1 MPKYL
6 IFSVFVLQIKIFDC
20 QTKIFAI
27 TVTSY
32 QHYDVKIV
40 ESIVTA
46 MLVTSMFG
54 DINVDCVNGDKI
66 DMLVTNF
73 HQYAKMSLTIWFCH
87 QKHVSWCLSPKYFN
101 FDTVRE
107 Q

>member
-20 QTKIFAI
+20 QTKIFAM

-32 QHYDVKIV
+32 QHYDVKIA
-40 ESIVTA
+40 EIWLLWVTGYNLQRCWSDPY
-46 MLVTSMFG
+46 LVTSML
-54 DINVDCVNGDKI
+54 ICDKI

-73 HQYAKMSLTIWFCH
+73 HQYAKM
-87 QKHVSWCLSPKYFN
+87 
-101 FDTVRE
+101 
-107 Q
+107 

>member
-32 QHYDVKIV
+32 QHYDVKMF
-40 ESIVTA
+40 ESIATVSYSS
-46 MLVTSMFG
+46 VG
-54 DINVDCVNGDKI
+54 HI
-66 DMLVTNF
+66 DV
-73 HQYAKMSLTIWFCH
+73 W
-87 QKHVSWCLSPKYFN
+87 
-101 FDTVRE
+101 
-107 Q
+107 

>member
-40 ESIVTA
+40 QSIATVSYSNVGVTV
-46 MLVTSMFG
+46 MLVTTL
-54 DINVDCVNGDKI
+54 C
-66 DMLVTNF
+66 
-73 HQYAKMSLTIWFCH
+73 W
-87 QKHVSWCLSPKYFN
+87 
-101 FDTVRE
+101 
-107 Q
+107 